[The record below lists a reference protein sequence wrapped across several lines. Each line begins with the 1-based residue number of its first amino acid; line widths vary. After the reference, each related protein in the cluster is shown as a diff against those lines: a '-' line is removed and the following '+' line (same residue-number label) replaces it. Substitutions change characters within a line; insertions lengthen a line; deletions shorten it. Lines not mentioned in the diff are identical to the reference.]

1 MTNVARIVGKI
12 VSFLPKTEGA
22 AGRIHLTGKQLELMA
37 KAGGPEGDVLL
48 KILSKNPEI
57 SSLDLAYKSK
67 SNYSIGAFKVM
78 EGKTPYMTGAISVTE
93 KGKGIFKPEV
103 KFRYG
108 GKYGNASGFYYRD
121 TGFPTI

>member
-1 MTNVARIVGKI
+1 MTNVARMVEKI
-12 VSFLPKTEGA
+12 VSFLSKGGKGHFNLTRQEMEFIAKTRGSD
-22 AGRIHLTGKQLELMA
+22 GK
-37 KAGGPEGDVLL
+37 VLSE
-48 KILSKNPEI
+48 ILSENPCI
-57 SSLDLAYKSK
+57 SSLDLAYKAK
-67 SNYSIGAFKVM
+67 SNYSIGAFRLM

-93 KGKGIFKPEV
+93 KGKGIFEPEV